1 VLPIPGSVHIHRRI
15 FTQTVQIAACKT
27 SELIVTESARD
38 GAARSWSPRWEARAE
53 RAPQSSPSGNYKFGW
68 LRGLPKYLKYK
79 KF

>member
-1 VLPIPGSVHIHRRI
+1 
-15 FTQTVQIAACKT
+15 
-27 SELIVTESARD
+27 VTESARD